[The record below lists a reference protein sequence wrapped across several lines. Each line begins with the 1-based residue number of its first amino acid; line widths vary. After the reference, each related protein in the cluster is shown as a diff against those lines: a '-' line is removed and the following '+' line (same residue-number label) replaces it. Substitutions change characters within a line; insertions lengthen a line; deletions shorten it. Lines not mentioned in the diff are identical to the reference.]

1 MSGMRFF
8 GSRPQTVADLFNQ
21 GGGIDFDNIP
31 LQGFWS
37 DPISQIGVAAAA
49 QSMRP
54 LQASEPLGNS
64 IRRMLNEMR
73 GETVFPLTPYAA
85 TEPPA
90 VQQPAGIVAND
101 EDDLRRQY
109 YADNLAKNQQYYG
122 TASGKQE
129 LANMDPGWK
138 AMMKATG
145 SI

>member
-1 MSGMRFF
+1 MFSSSYRPGQQGPSYFDIPSMVATGFARSFDQPSG
-8 GSRPQTVADLFNQ
+8 
-21 GGGIDFDNIP
+21 
-31 LQGFWS
+31 
-37 DPISQIGVAAAA
+37 
-49 QSMRP
+49 
-54 LQASEPLGNS
+54 EPLGNS

-73 GETVFPLTPYAA
+73 GEAAFPLTPYAVP
-85 TEPPA
+85 EPPA
-90 VQQPAGIVAND
+90 VQQPAGVVAHD
-101 EDDLRRQY
+101 EGDLRRPY